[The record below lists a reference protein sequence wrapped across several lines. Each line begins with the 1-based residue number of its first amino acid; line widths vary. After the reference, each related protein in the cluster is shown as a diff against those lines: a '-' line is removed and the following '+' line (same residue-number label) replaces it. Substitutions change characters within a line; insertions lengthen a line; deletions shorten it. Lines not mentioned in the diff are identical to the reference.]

1 MPPKAVPDINLPE
14 RYKEILHGLV
24 GVDKLVGFV
33 HVVEGERIGR
43 EGGDL
48 ASILAGISAQLNDLS
63 EKVNDINEQLI
74 PMRNGMV
81 ALLEGTRAKDT
92 NVVAF
97 NPRVA
102 EVDNGA
108 GPGGISA
115 DDCARVAEYC
125 KELAG
130 GNKNLFNAGYARVM
144 QDAEARKDGTLA
156 SRWMNLAEDAITKAR
171 EGRMGGGQFAGEE
184 FHGEEDL
191 SEGLFESE

>member
-1 MPPKAVPDINLPE
+1 MPPPKVPKIIVPE
-14 RYKEILHGLV
+14 RFRELMEGLD
-24 GVDKLVGFV
+24 GVPLLTAYYYAC
-33 HVVEGERIGR
+33 EGERIGR

-48 ASILAGISAQLNDLS
+48 APVLAGISAQLNDLN
-63 EKVNDINEQLI
+63 EKSNDLNEQLVPI
-74 PMRNGMV
+74 RNGMV
-81 ALLEGTRAKDT
+81 ALLEMVKSKPT

-102 EVDNGA
+102 VDDGT

-125 KELAG
+125 KELSD

-171 EGRMGGGQFAGEE
+171 EGRMGGGEFAGEE

-191 SEGLFESE
+191 SEGLFEDEE